1 MYKSKNN
8 KGKNIEFLPLL
19 FLRLILA
26 YGFYN
31 PALQKLQ
38 NINGIGEWFESM
50 EIPFPYLNAYM
61 ATFTE
66 VLGVIFLFLGFG
78 VRYISVLLMIT
89 MVVAIKTVHW
99 EGGFEAGNNGF
110 EIPLYYILML
120 FTLFVYGAG
129 KYSLDTLVRK
139 KCCKNK

>member
-99 EGGFEAGNNGF
+99 EGGFEAGNKW
-110 EIPLYYILML
+110 I
-120 FTLFVYGAG
+120 
-129 KYSLDTLVRK
+129 
-139 KCCKNK
+139 

>member
-50 EIPFPYLNAYM
+50 GNTISLSQCLYGYFYGSLRGDILVSRFWSKVYLGTSYDNDGGSYKNCA
-61 ATFTE
+61 
-66 VLGVIFLFLGFG
+66 LGRRV
-78 VRYISVLLMIT
+78 
-89 MVVAIKTVHW
+89 
-99 EGGFEAGNNGF
+99 
-110 EIPLYYILML
+110 
-120 FTLFVYGAG
+120 
-129 KYSLDTLVRK
+129 
-139 KCCKNK
+139 